1 MSAHDPSP
9 FTTALGNRRGT
20 ANHDRDPVPATPR
33 DRAREFFAW
42 FNTDYPPEQRL
53 DHLRDEQQIAERLG
67 LVLDHGQWTEH
78 TIEPGQNE
86 PVTLTFVLDAQTGNR
101 IGIIETSHPTDGRLY
116 LQDERH
122 WSSR

>member
-1 MSAHDPSP
+1 MSAHDPSQ

-20 ANHDRDPVPATPR
+20 GNHDQDPVPALPR
-33 DRAREFFAW
+33 DRARGFFAW
-42 FNTDYPPEQRL
+42 FNTDHPPEQRL

-67 LVLDHGQWTEH
+67 LVLDHGQWTKH
-78 TIEPGQNE
+78 TIEPDQNK
-86 PVTLTFVLDAQTGNR
+86 PVTLTFVLDAETGNR
-101 IGIIETSHPTDGRLY
+101 IGIIETSHPADGRLY